1 MTKRKR
7 FEPVKSK
14 NTGGPIDE
22 TTGQRSVF
30 PQVVSLSGRDSEWRY
45 DEDRGEADN
54 DDGVSETKDFV
65 NQTYSSDMSMDSDEM
80 EMGHGSAAVENDEEE
95 ENEVSEVEED
105 EWE

>member
-30 PQVVSLSGRDSEWRY
+30 PEVVSLSGRDSEWRY
-45 DEDRGEADN
+45 DEDWGEEDN
-54 DDGVSETKDFV
+54 DGVSEMDDLVKE
-65 NQTYSSDMSMDSDEM
+65 TYSSDMLMTSVKM
-80 EMGHGSAAVENDEEE
+80 EMGHGNVAVEDDDEEE
-95 ENEVSEVEED
+95 REVSELEE
-105 EWE
+105 